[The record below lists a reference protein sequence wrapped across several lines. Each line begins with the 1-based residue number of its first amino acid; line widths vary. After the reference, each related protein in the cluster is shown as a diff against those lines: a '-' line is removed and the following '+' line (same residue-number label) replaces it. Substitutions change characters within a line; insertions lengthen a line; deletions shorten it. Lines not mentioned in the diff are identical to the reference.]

1 MADKYR
7 LYNEKESKKDK
18 GYHKFWGK
26 HIMTTYLSWRHYA
39 RYKMAESYQFFN
51 GTQPTNTYQ
60 SLFDVHNL
68 KTEKGE
74 LSMPLVYVNFNKIRN
89 RVKVK
94 LGELASMGFEVQARA
109 INDAARTERT
119 RFKMRA
125 LQQMKL
131 RPYMEKLAAISG
143 IEIGVES
150 ELPQDFA
157 EFESFMKHTYKQ
169 NTEIVLEA
177 CLRYNVELYMY
188 KDMRIDLLLD
198 AIVSGE
204 CHAKTIVKNGYPV
217 IEKCNPLMTGYANN
231 PNNND
236 FLHLSNIYFEYYYL
250 SINQALATFPNVK
263 KEDIMELQTADQDF
277 YSGLQIGDK
286 TVFEPFRDDNSKV
299 LIFEARWLDTKKVLK
314 VEEKSED
321 DENTEMFFGEEAEKK
336 HEKKEGVETD
346 YDRKRIG
353 WTRKVTLI
361 GGELVADWG
370 ACEYMIRN
378 PEKPA
383 EATHEYCSLK
393 PYNTQGENQSD
404 VDIMKPIQGLIN
416 WIMTKM
422 QLEITKSGG
431 SAIAIDTSKIPKEW
445 GSPKD
450 GMNQL
455 LYHLKANGLVLY
467 NGAQG
472 EVLPNGSIPIT
483 RFDTGLG
490 ASISGLMQVFQ
501 LFDQQLEDVS
511 GTSRSQMGA
520 MVSANQLSSVTQMN
534 LAQSLKIDK
543 PLYDKFLQFESNL
556 LSKHAHQ
563 IRMTWVKHPERYK
576 HIIGDLYYMFLEQDV
591 DMVNSYHQV
600 FVKTEPIPKDRLQLY
615 LEAALNHGMPIQDA
629 LQIEMKAQEST
640 TEAIREYIAKMEQL
654 QKQQMQM
661 QQQAAEQEGQ
671 QAMQQQ
677 QGELEADVT
686 KIKVQGEE
694 DRKLS
699 AMKIEPDLQ
708 KTAMK
713 EATSKQKNDI
723 ELLKLM
729 QQAQQ
734 EKESYGV

>member
-1 MADKYR
+1 MASKYR

-18 GYHKFWGK
+18 EYHKFWGK
-26 HIMTTYLSWRHYA
+26 HIMTTHLSWRHYL
-39 RYKMAESYQFFN
+39 RSKMAESYNFFN
-51 GTQPTNTYQ
+51 GTQKDTVYK
-60 SLFDVHNL
+60 SLFDVHNI

-74 LSMPLVYVNFNKIRN
+74 LSMPIKFVNFNKIRN

-94 LGELASMGFEVQARA
+94 LGELASMGFEAQAQA
-109 INDAARTERT
+109 INDSARTERT
-119 RFKMRA
+119 RFKMRT
-125 LQQMKL
+125 LQEMKL
-131 RPYMEKLAAISG
+131 RPYMEKLAALSG
-143 IEIGVES
+143 IEFGINN
-150 ELPQDFA
+150 ELPKDFN

-169 NTEIVLEA
+169 NTEVVIEA
-177 CLRYNVELYMY
+177 CLNYNINLYMY

-198 AIVSGE
+198 AIVTGE
-204 CHAKTIVKNGYPV
+204 CHAKSVVKNGYPV
-217 IEKCNPLMTGYANN
+217 LEKCNPLMTGYANN

-236 FLHLSNIYFEYYYL
+236 FLHLSNIYFEFYYL
-250 SINQALATFPNVK
+250 SINQVLATYPNIK
-263 KEDIMELQTADQDF
+263 KKDILELQNNSNGEYYQGLDF
-277 YSGLQIGDK
+277 GEQKI
-286 TVFEPFRDDNSKV
+286 FEPFNDDKV
-299 LIFEARWLDTKKVLK
+299 FVFEARWIDTKKVLK
-314 VEEKSED
+314 KEESVDGDVDISVYYGED
-321 DENTEMFFGEEAEKK
+321 AEKK
-336 HEKKEGVETD
+336 HEIKEGSETSF
-346 YDRKRIG
+346 DRKRIG

-370 ACEYMIRN
+370 DCKYMIRN

-393 PYNTQGENQSD
+393 PYNTQGENVSD
-404 VDIMKPIQGLIN
+404 VDVMKPLQGLIN
-416 WIMTKM
+416 WIITKM

-431 SAIAIDTSKIPKEW
+431 SAIAIDSSKIPKEW
-445 GSPKD
+445 GDPSTA
-450 GMNQL
+450 MNQL
-455 LYHLKANGLVLY
+455 LYHLKANGLILY

-472 EVLPNGSIPIT
+472 EQIPNGSIPVS

-490 ASISGLMQVFQ
+490 ASIAGLMQVFQ
-501 LFDQQLEDVS
+501 LFDQQLEDIS

-591 DMVNSYHQV
+591 DMVKSYHQV
-600 FVKTEPIPKDRLQLY
+600 FVKTEPIPKQRLQEY
-615 LEAALNHGMPIQDA
+615 LVAALNHGMPPHEA
-629 LQIEMKAQEST
+629 LQIELKAQDST
-640 TEAIREYIAKMEQL
+640 TEAIREYINKMDKL
-654 QKQQMQM
+654 QQQSIEMQQAAA
-661 QQQAAEQEGQ
+661 QQQAEQ
-671 QAMQQQ
+671 AAAQQ
-677 QGELEADVT
+677 QGQLQGDIA

-713 EATSKQKNDI
+713 EATSKQKNEI

-729 QQAQQ
+729 QSAQQ